1 MNKTKLKKLNKYAK
15 DKGYQIDEAETKH
28 LREAL
33 SDTTITLKI
42 PSRLKEILKTKAAEK
57 DLPYQRYLK
66 SLLIDKLE
74 EDKKST

>member
-1 MNKTKLKKLNKYAK
+1 MDKSKINKLRKYAK
-15 DKGYQIDEAETKH
+15 TKGYTVNEEETKH

-42 PSRLKEILKTKAAEK
+42 PSRLKEILKIKAKERN
-57 DLPYQRYLK
+57 LPYQRYLK

-74 EDKKST
+74 EDKKSA